1 MSANAKK
8 QKGKRGRPR
17 KWRSPPPEDGS
28 GQPQRV
34 RNGNSNNHKV
44 GHYAGALR
52 EVIDSAQEALSV
64 YLLTEDPFPMD
75 EVLRNDQCGVTESE
89 NPKRSIMWKKMIDGF
104 FNAALEKNEDALM
117 LGKSLLDLMLRSAEV
132 VYTKIRCLR
141 SQMLSVLPYVICFT
155 DGYIFSNISLVDK

>member
-8 QKGKRGRPR
+8 QKAKRGRPC

-28 GQPQRV
+28 GQPQQV
-34 RNGNSNNHKV
+34 RNGNPNNHKV
-44 GHYAGALR
+44 GHYAGALQ

-75 EVLRNDQCGVTESE
+75 EVPRNDQHGVTESE
-89 NPKRSIMWKKMIDGF
+89 NPKRSIMWKKIIDGF
-104 FNAALEKNEDALM
+104 FNTALEKNDDALV
-117 LGKSLLDLMLRSAEV
+117 LGKSLLDLMLCSAEV

-141 SQMLSVLPYVICFT
+141 SQMLSVLLYVIHF
-155 DGYIFSNISLVDK
+155 Y